1 MMPAWVNEPARTGS
15 NPGHTLEKVESRALR
30 RQQRGGGAGDL
41 RYFVAGSTCL
51 AVPASRAEGD
61 FPALV
66 RDHARRADHVIVSS
80 RFAATDVKQR
90 LGVAGDRVTV
100 CSPGVPEWAAR
111 VALSRDP
118 QKTQT
123 TQKTQQPI
131 LFIGTLEPRKNIAG
145 LLAAYRALRS
155 LRTDAPPLVLAG
167 GIRES
172 VRPILAEAERS
183 PLAAHMT
190 VPGYVSDAEKQRLY
204 REAAMLVLPSFEE
217 GFGLP
222 VLEAM
227 ACGVPVVVSNRGSL
241 PEVAGHAAIP
251 LDPDDV
257 EGLAREMA
265 RLLDTDA
272 AADATARGLARAAA
286 FSWAECARQ
295 ARAAYAAA
303 ISARQQRS

>member
-1 MMPAWVNEPARTGS
+1 M
-15 NPGHTLEKVESRALR
+15 
-30 RQQRGGGAGDL
+30 
-41 RYFVAGSTCL
+41 
-51 AVPASRAEGD
+51 
-61 FPALV
+61 
-66 RDHARRADHVIVSS
+66 
-80 RFAATDVKQR
+80 
-90 LGVAGDRVTV
+90 
-100 CSPGVPEWAAR
+100 CSPGVPEWAAG
-111 VALSRDP
+111 VAQSRDP
-118 QKTQT
+118 RRTQT
-123 TQKTQQPI
+123 TQEAQKPV
-131 LFIGTLEPRKNIAG
+131 LFIGTLEPRKNIGG
-145 LLAAYRALRS
+145 LLNAYRALRS
-155 LRTDAPPLVLAG
+155 LRPDAPPIVLAG

-190 VPGYVSDAEKQRLY
+190 VSGYVSDAEKQRLY

-241 PEVAGHAAIP
+241 PEVAGDAATPI
-251 LDPDDV
+251 DPDDV

-265 RLLDTDA
+265 RLLDADA
-272 AADATARGLARAAA
+272 AADATARGLTRAAA

-303 ISARQQRS
+303 ISVRQQRS